1 VIALRRQSHSAT
13 RHGDSITPPRDD
25 TPPTPPTRGPEDQTS
40 TSWVQLGVV
49 CAASFVVWTGFGAI
63 LPYLPIFL
71 REQAHSS
78 MLMIGV
84 VASMFY
90 VGTLLFSSPL
100 G

>member
-1 VIALRRQSHSAT
+1 M
-13 RHGDSITPPRDD
+13 
-25 TPPTPPTRGPEDQTS
+25 
-40 TSWVQLGVV
+40 QLGVV